1 MSYEEVQELVDD
13 EHRTVADTPASD
25 RRRAGAATRL
35 LPAVRAYTATP
46 NTTASVRGEAVSLRF
61 DLMDAQR
68 PTHYVYEIYQR
79 LLQRGGQP

>member
-1 MSYEEVQELVDD
+1 
-13 EHRTVADTPASD
+13 
-25 RRRAGAATRL
+25 
-35 LPAVRAYTATP
+35 
-46 NTTASVRGEAVSLRF
+46 VRGEAVSLRF